1 MVDRRSGQSNLRVK
15 LYSKMKVD
23 PKITIVTSTLIGMLK
38 IDFFYKLIDIRV
50 KVFLGQM
57 SKLADKLSG

>member
-1 MVDRRSGQSNLRVK
+1 
-15 LYSKMKVD
+15 MKVD